1 MLLLVPCWQS
11 CSWQM
16 KGRTHPS
23 TRGVAWHANLGRY
36 CVAIHPSILSGGAAV
51 LSLQDMQRKCNAPNA
66 KVQRYGTH
74 LTFQPRH
81 DPAASTQAK
90 NTLVGRAT
98 TDRSLLPW
106 TAQNKHVQD
115 LGKVR
120 RGSRRGGH
128 VCTSVRQGLARAK
141 STGRSGLDGLDGMC
155 TVSLR
160 AYAPPFPTHCSSQH
174 TSNHMGS
181 AGAIAALQQA
191 MWRAGQRSNDLLHAL
206 ALSLR
211 VCISDPAQPRQA
223 SRRWPPSRAGFFAF
237 VDHLLSFYPRT
248 PPPWSSW
255 LACSV
260 SGSSTLAMA
269 PR

>member
-1 MLLLVPCWQS
+1 MLAELQLANEGQDTS
-11 CSWQM
+11 Q
-16 KGRTHPS
+16 HPW
-23 TRGVAWHANLGRY
+23 RGVACQPGPILR
-36 CVAIHPSILSGGAAV
+36 CHPSIHTLWRSRSAFPSGHATK
-51 LSLQDMQRKCNAPNA
+51 MQRTKRKSATLRYAPHISTPSRPSS
-66 KVQRYGTH
+66 VHT
-74 LTFQPRH
+74 
-81 DPAASTQAK
+81 ASK

-141 STGRSGLDGLDGMC
+141 STGRSDLDGLDGMC

-211 VCISDPAQPRQA
+211 VCISDLAQPRQA